1 MILRPLS
8 FEEISK
14 IFDDQAQ
21 SVIQYFLF
29 KAIISQPE
37 LVTGQNKLPIQIPKE
52 HIEQW
57 GVQSLGL
64 ESIGAG
70 SYPIDLVA
78 KDKSFGADI
87 KMLSWNGGNKMSGE
101 TSLGQKFE
109 NSELDMLFDTRQ
121 FEKIINTWKE
131 ILNTK
136 FKNAFKRYNQLKKI
150 YYFIFIREFKKFHIC
165 AMEVNTKNFN
175 IMKLSKSSAK
185 SVWVDN
191 FLEKDYGQIKIYK
204 SKKRMELR
212 LKPKKWIS
220 KKHTISFNMEN
231 LPSISRDIKILSTRD
246 RYDSYLDD
254 VKKIYKSCC
263 NYES

>member
-1 MILRPLS
+1 
-8 FEEISK
+8 
-14 IFDDQAQ
+14 
-21 SVIQYFLF
+21 
-29 KAIISQPE
+29 
-37 LVTGQNKLPIQIPKE
+37 
-52 HIEQW
+52 
-57 GVQSLGL
+57 
-64 ESIGAG
+64 
-70 SYPIDLVA
+70 
-78 KDKSFGADI
+78 
-87 KMLSWNGGNKMSGE
+87 
-101 TSLGQKFE
+101 
-109 NSELDMLFDTRQ
+109 
-121 FEKIINTWKE
+121 
-131 ILNTK
+131 
-136 FKNAFKRYNQLKKI
+136 
-150 YYFIFIREFKKFHIC
+150 
-165 AMEVNTKNFN
+165 MEVNTKNFN

>member
-21 SVIQYFLF
+21 SVIEYYLF

-78 KDKSFGADI
+78 KDKSFGFDFFGTYHEI
-87 KMLSWNGGNKMSGE
+87 KTYSKLVSTLGDGRSLEITFLDKGNEVEVIE
-101 TSLGQKFE
+101 TFEAESE
-109 NSELDMLFDTRQ
+109 NSIELQ
-121 FEKIINTWKE
+121 QQGWQA
-131 ILNTK
+131 ILDE
-136 FKNAFKRYNQLKKI
+136 FKRYV
-150 YYFIFIREFKKFHIC
+150 E
-165 AMEVNTKNFN
+165 
-175 IMKLSKSSAK
+175 SK
-185 SVWVDN
+185 
-191 FLEKDYGQIKIYK
+191 
-204 SKKRMELR
+204 
-212 LKPKKWIS
+212 
-220 KKHTISFNMEN
+220 
-231 LPSISRDIKILSTRD
+231 
-246 RYDSYLDD
+246 
-254 VKKIYKSCC
+254 
-263 NYES
+263 